1 MLSIFLCDDDP
12 FILRLA
18 AETLSQLL
26 TGQELEARMGG
37 MAQTAAELYSL
48 LERTEGE
55 RLVFLDLDFGEG
67 KLNGIDIAREIHRID
82 AGIQIVFLTN
92 HQEMAMKVLK
102 GGAAPFGFMEKG
114 TELRTLREGFR
125 RYIAMAAGTKT
136 AERGKE
142 FVELAVSAQ
151 ERLRVAREDILF
163 VEAEKNI
170 SHGITF
176 HTLNGSSVTVTGTLD
191 EEEKCLGSGFLRV
204 HRSYLVQKK
213 HILGLKEGYLKLS
226 SQQEVPCAFR
236 KRGEIKKWL
245 QG

>member
-1 MLSIFLCDDDP
+1 M
-12 FILRLA
+12 
-18 AETLSQLL
+18 
-26 TGQELEARMGG
+26 
-37 MAQTAAELYSL
+37 
-48 LERTEGE
+48 
-55 RLVFLDLDFGEG
+55 
-67 KLNGIDIAREIHRID
+67 
-82 AGIQIVFLTN
+82 
-92 HQEMAMKVLK
+92 
-102 GGAAPFGFMEKG
+102 
-114 TELRTLREGFR
+114 
-125 RYIAMAAGTKT
+125 
-136 AERGKE
+136 
-142 FVELAVSAQ
+142 
-151 ERLRVAREDILF
+151 AREDILF